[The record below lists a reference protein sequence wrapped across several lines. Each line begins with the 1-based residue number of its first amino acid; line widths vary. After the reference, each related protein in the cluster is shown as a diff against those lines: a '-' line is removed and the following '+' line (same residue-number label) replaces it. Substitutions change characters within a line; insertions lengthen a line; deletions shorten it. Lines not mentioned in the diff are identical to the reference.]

1 MSIKR
6 RAARRDANEEL
17 IVACL
22 QAAGATVC
30 RLSDK
35 GVPDL
40 LVGYQGVNLL
50 LEVKGVKGKLTP
62 DEQDWHQ
69 SWRGQAVIVRTAEEV
84 IKLLEDVQ

>member
-1 MSIKR
+1 MSVRR
-6 RAARRDANEEL
+6 RAARRDANEAL

-40 LVGYQGVNLL
+40 LVGYQGVNMLV
-50 LEVKGVKGKLTP
+50 EVKGFKGKLTP
-62 DEQDWHQ
+62 AEQEWHQ
-69 SWRGQAVIVRTAEEV
+69 AWRGQVVIVRTVEEAMR
-84 IKLLEDVQ
+84 LLEGIL